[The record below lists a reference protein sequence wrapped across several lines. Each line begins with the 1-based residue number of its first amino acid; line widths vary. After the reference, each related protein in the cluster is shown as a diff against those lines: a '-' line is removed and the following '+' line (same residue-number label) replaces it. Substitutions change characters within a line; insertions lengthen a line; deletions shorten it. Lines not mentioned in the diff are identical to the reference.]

1 MHADP
6 LTEALSYQEP
16 TMSLVTPREPA
27 SREPLTPHRD
37 GGGGRRERTT
47 VSEAATLKA
56 RGVRLDVAAAS
67 ARGRHHPVN
76 EDSHSALNR
85 AWPLYVVAD
94 GVGGGAMASW
104 TSREL
109 VRRLHAA
116 LDRHRVDE
124 RALSAALLDADR
136 EVALAMAK
144 HTTESGAAT
153 IALCAATG
161 NLLSR
166 WLIAWVGDC
175 RIYRVRAGPVELAEL
190 LTRDDT
196 YLHLGEAPPLGGS
209 PDDPARMVGNGAVDA
224 PNVTGVQLGD
234 DEMLVLCSDGLH
246 KHVDP
251 RDIHRQLRARA
262 PLARCCGRL
271 VELARS
277 HGSSDDATV
286 LVIHR
291 NPRPEL
297 AKP

>member
-6 LTEALSYQEP
+6 FAEAV
-16 TMSLVTPREPA
+16 TIMNLVTPREPGT
-27 SREPLTPHRD
+27 REPLTPQRD
-37 GGGGRRERTT
+37 SGGRRERTT
-47 VSEAATLKA
+47 VSEAATLKS

-76 EDSHSALNR
+76 EDSHSALDR
-85 AWPLYVVAD
+85 AWPVYVVAD

-116 LDRHRVDE
+116 LDRRRVDE
-124 RALSAALLDADR
+124 RALSGALLDADR
-136 EVALAMAK
+136 EVARDIAR
-144 HTTESGAAT
+144 HTAESGAAT
-153 IALCAATG
+153 VALCAATG

-175 RIYRVRAGPVELAEL
+175 RIYRSGATEDEPALL

-196 YLHLGEAPPLGGS
+196 YGHLGETPPSGGS

-224 PNVTGVQLGD
+224 PNVATVQLGD

-246 KHVDP
+246 KHVEP
-251 RDIHRQLRARA
+251 GDIQRQLRARA

-271 VELARS
+271 VELARL
-277 HGSSDDATV
+277 HGSTDDATV
-286 LVIHR
+286 LAVHR
-291 NPRPEL
+291 NASNPKAEP
-297 AKP
+297 